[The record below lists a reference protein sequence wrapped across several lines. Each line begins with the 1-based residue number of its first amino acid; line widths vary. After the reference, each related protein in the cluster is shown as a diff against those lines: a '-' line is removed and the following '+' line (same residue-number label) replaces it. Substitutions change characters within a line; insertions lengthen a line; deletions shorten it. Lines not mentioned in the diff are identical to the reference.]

1 MSRVQIK
8 RVQAREV
15 YWDRMKAAVMVT
27 VTTEGGA
34 VGKAVWSPGLSVGTH
49 EPLPLYDKCSRFGGF
64 GLKGVADYIN
74 RETGKR
80 LVGLDVRQQAGIDG
94 ILADEYGREPGIAG
108 LAPLSSAV
116 LDAAAREG
124 GVSLYRYVGGE
135 RAFVMPVP
143 AALVATGS
151 NRYGFERGIGYKP
164 TYSMLAYGFDTYREA
179 SEALW
184 NTYMNWYDFMRE
196 RLSVKMQPIAGMA
209 IPPGKVKDDFQLW
222 EMMAEVIDRSGYHG
236 RIGLQA
242 DMAANCFYN
251 RSTKRYEGL
260 FSREE
265 KNREEMIEIVLKM
278 AREYPFVSVED
289 PLMEDDFEG
298 FAKITEK
305 SGIQIIGDDL
315 VAGRMDRLK
324 LAAEKKACNCIRLA
338 VGQVG
343 TFSQAIRLAFFARE
357 NNMGISVCGE
367 RGDGIRACD
376 YAVGLSGGTAR
387 EYGMCYSGNRL
398 SEIEREI
405 GPRVKFY
412 GREGLKGTCFSGIV
426 REAL

>member
-116 LDAAAREG
+116 LDAAAREVG
-124 GVSLYRYVGGE
+124 ISLYRYVGGE

-164 TYSMLAYGFDTYREA
+164 T
-179 SEALW
+179 
-184 NTYMNWYDFMRE
+184 
-196 RLSVKMQPIAGMA
+196 
-209 IPPGKVKDDFQLW
+209 
-222 EMMAEVIDRSGYHG
+222 
-236 RIGLQA
+236 
-242 DMAANCFYN
+242 
-251 RSTKRYEGL
+251 
-260 FSREE
+260 
-265 KNREEMIEIVLKM
+265 
-278 AREYPFVSVED
+278 
-289 PLMEDDFEG
+289 
-298 FAKITEK
+298 
-305 SGIQIIGDDL
+305 
-315 VAGRMDRLK
+315 
-324 LAAEKKACNCIRLA
+324 
-338 VGQVG
+338 
-343 TFSQAIRLAFFARE
+343 
-357 NNMGISVCGE
+357 
-367 RGDGIRACD
+367 
-376 YAVGLSGGTAR
+376 
-387 EYGMCYSGNRL
+387 
-398 SEIEREI
+398 
-405 GPRVKFY
+405 
-412 GREGLKGTCFSGIV
+412 
-426 REAL
+426 